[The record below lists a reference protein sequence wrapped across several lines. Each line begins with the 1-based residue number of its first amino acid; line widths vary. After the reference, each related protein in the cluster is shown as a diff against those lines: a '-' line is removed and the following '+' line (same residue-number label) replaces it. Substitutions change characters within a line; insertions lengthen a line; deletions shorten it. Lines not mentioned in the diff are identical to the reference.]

1 MQLLL
6 AEKVAINFQQLIRS
20 QRNKDKP
27 ALVIALKIIGI
38 VLGARP
44 KLSGVLV
51 GKLLGECRDSVRVAE
66 GIWVRVYHSLEKLFA
81 AAAVIKHGLLAKSQI
96 ILTTL
101 VAVLKH

>member
-27 ALVIALKIIGI
+27 ALVIGLKVVSV

-44 KLSGVLV
+44 KFGWVLV
-51 GKLLGECRDSVRVAE
+51 GKLLGECRDSMRITK
-66 GIWVRVYHSLEKLFA
+66 GICSRINHSLEKRLA
-81 AAAVIKHGLLAKSQI
+81 ATAV
-96 ILTTL
+96 
-101 VAVLKH
+101 